1 MFNHSIQS
9 AKERLFPSWLQIILY
24 FSSFFFFS
32 FHLISFLLYSFFFLL
47 HFLHILFDH
56 QPSWLK
62 YCLEDFQKHVLCLGI
77 YSLSWRYKISLS
89 MFFNT
94 HECNTHIYDTHIIP
108 SLIQKKELIVS
119 VPIFKPIKF
128 ALERFKVRH
137 MPRFPTQKLISHT

>member
-9 AKERLFPSWLQIILY
+9 AKERLFPSWLEIILY
-24 FSSFFFFS
+24 FSRFFFF
-32 FHLISFLLYSFFFLL
+32 FFFISPNFLPVVFIFFLL

-108 SLIQKKELIVS
+108 SLIQKKKSWLS
-119 VPIFKPIKF
+119 Q
-128 ALERFKVRH
+128 
-137 MPRFPTQKLISHT
+137 FPFSSQLNLP